1 MGQGPYRQ
9 KVDPGFGVSHQI
21 IPSNVTAGLGGCIGT
36 QPGHCFTQG
45 LDAKIIQQNSINPAG
60 RTQHLKF
67 LHRSDFKNDRQVQKM
82 ALQVGANGRQ
92 GRCHTTAGIDVVV
105 LDQYGIV
112 QTKSM
117 VDTPAPT
124 HRFLLDQPVQRR
136 GFAGIQQT
144 ARRMFNGLGPKP
156 GPGGDA
162 THSLHDVQ
170 QKALGL

>member
-1 MGQGPYRQ
+1 MGQSPNGQEVNACFGVGYQIVRTNIPT
-9 KVDPGFGVSHQI
+9 GFGD
-21 IPSNVTAGLGGCIGT
+21 LFRT
-36 QPGHCFTQG
+36 QPGHSFAQG
-45 LDAKIIQQNSINPAG
+45 FHSKIIQQNSINSAG

-67 LHRSDFKNDRQVQKM
+67 LHRSDFKNDRQVQTM
-82 ALQVGANGRQ
+82 ALQVGTNGRQ
-92 GRCHTTAGIDVVV
+92 GRRHTTAGIDMVVF
-105 LDQYGIV
+105 DQNRIV
-112 QTKSM
+112 QSKAM

-124 HRFLLDQPVQRR
+124 HRFLFDQPVQRR

-144 ARRMFNGLGPKP
+144 AMRMCNGLGPKP